1 MKFQKISDEKLLEVT
16 KQKVSE
22 EKMLTIEILHHLCEI
37 ERRQLF
43 LRMGF
48 SSLFE
53 YCVEEL
59 GYSESAAFRRIS
71 SMRLIADVP
80 SAEEKLEKGS
90 VNVSTLSQLQKFIR
104 KEERFRGVKMDL
116 QDKEELLA
124 RIEHK
129 SQQDVEREFAT
140 ISPHIALS
148 TERHRAITHDLT
160 EVKIV
165 IDSKLVE
172 KLEKLKS
179 LLSHKKPNASF
190 VELVEIMT
198 DMALKK
204 LEPKKPDPL
213 ALERYEASKKEK
225 LFRGFDRIN
234 ASGFTSAAEVKP
246 NQRYIP
252 SVYRQQVWHRDGG
265 RCAFV
270 DPLTRR
276 KCLSNHKVQIDHF
289 IPIQGG
295 GKTELGN
302 LRLMCAIHNRW
313 KGNHL
318 HR

>member
-1 MKFQKISDEKLLEVT
+1 MKFQKISDERLLEVT
-16 KQKVSE
+16 KQKVGQ
-22 EKMLTIEILHHLCEI
+22 EKLLTLEILHHLREI

-48 SSLFE
+48 SSLFD

-59 GYSESAAFRRIS
+59 GYSESGAFRRIS
-71 SMRLIADVP
+71 AMRLITDVP
-80 SAEEKLEKGS
+80 SAEEKLESGS

-104 KEERFRGVKMDL
+104 KEERFTGRKMDV

-124 RIEHK
+124 RIEGK

-148 TERHRAITHDLT
+148 TERHRPITQDLT

-165 IDSKLVE
+165 INSKLVR

-190 VELVEIMT
+190 VELVEMMT

-204 LEPKKPDPL
+204 LEPKTPDPVAL
-213 ALERYEASKKEK
+213 AKYQV
-225 LFRGFDRIN
+225 
-234 ASGFTSAAEVKP
+234 TSAAEVRP
-246 NQRYIP
+246 NERYIP
-252 SVYRQQVWHRDGG
+252 SVYRQQVYHRDGG
-265 RCAFV
+265 RCTYV
-270 DPLTRR
+270 DPKTRR
-276 KCLSNHKVQIDHF
+276 KCKSDQRVQIDHV
-289 IPIQGG
+289 IPIHGG

-302 LRLMCAIHNRW
+302 LRLMCALHNRW